1 MENVRKRRTKE
12 DLGNHMT
19 IAATTLIEQK
29 GFEGVT
35 LTAIAQK
42 AKIEPRVFYNRYND
56 LYDFFSEY
64 VKKYDYWFS
73 EIFENYPGNLYTK
86 EGYKSTITEL
96 FHSLSD
102 NKGMQQLLRWEL
114 SSNNH
119 ITQRTAKL
127 REFHT
132 IPLAS
137 KFNELFKDTQLDIE
151 AASALLIGGIYYLIL
166 HKDLAAFSNID
177 INSEEGKDRIVKTI
191 NYIVNIFFSELESNQ
206 ETLLIGKKM
215 KQKGISVE
223 LIRECTGLS
232 TLQIDTL

>member
-1 MENVRKRRTKE
+1 MENIRRRRTKK
-12 DLGNHMT
+12 DLGNHMV

-73 EIFENYPGNLYTK
+73 EIFENYSGNLFTE

-96 FHSLSD
+96 FQSLGE

-114 SSNNH
+114 SSNNY

-132 IPLAS
+132 MPLAT
-137 KFNELFKDTQLDIE
+137 KFDELFKDTQLDIE
-151 AASALLIGGIYYLIL
+151 AASALLIGGIYYLVL
-166 HKDLAAFSNID
+166 HKDLTAFSNID
-177 INSEEGKDRIVKTI
+177 INTEEGKDRII
-191 NYIVNIFFSELESNQ
+191 NAISYVANIFFSELKPNQ
-206 ETLLIGKKM
+206 ETLLIAKKM
-215 KQKGISVE
+215 KQNGISIE
-223 LIRECTGLS
+223 LIRECTGLT